1 MEYILFVTYFCALCF
16 AATKIKFIETA
27 GLGTK
32 TVIGLFCIK
41 IAAGMAV
48 WMVSHYLFNDL
59 TDYYST
65 NNYGIQEYQSLIHT
79 PKIFFTDLFI
89 SPYNEKSEFF
99 GSKVSYWNDLR
110 YNIIYKVLAFTNI
123 LAQGNY
129 YINSLFFNFVAFL
142 GTVAL
147 YRVFI
152 NVYPAKKWAVIV
164 GCFLLPSTLFYSSG
178 IHKDLIVFTSI
189 CIFCYC
195 IFFGLQKG
203 FNAKKTCI
211 LLLSFITI
219 LFIRNFIA
227 VILLPCALA
236 WFVSKKYS
244 LRPLKVFGL
253 LFIVGL
259 AATAFAHNFYKKAD
273 PLLMVVEK
281 QQAFLAL
288 GNGNTSYH
296 MDTLQPTF
304 KSFIT
309 SAPAALRHS
318 FLSPLPGEFNNVF
331 TNLLSVEIIVYWLLF
346 LLMLIF
352 KLKNILQQNEF
363 IFFGVLFTF
372 LIFLFTGYITTT
384 AGALVRYRSIYLPFL
399 ITPLL
404 CSIDWQKIYV
414 NLTSSNRFTV
424 SKS

>member
-1 MEYILFVTYFCALCF
+1 MLMLEYILFAIYFCALCF
-16 AATKIKFIETA
+16 AVTKIKFIEAA

-32 TVIGLFCIK
+32 MVIGLFCIK

-48 WMVSHYLFNDL
+48 WIVSHYLFNDL
-59 TDYYST
+59 TDYYNT
-65 NNYGIQEYQSLIHT
+65 NNYGIQEYESLIHT
-79 PKIFFTDLFI
+79 PKVFFTDLFI
-89 SPYNEKSEFF
+89 SPYTEQSEFF

-110 YNIIYKVLAFTNI
+110 YNIIYKMLAFTNI
-123 LAQGNY
+123 LSRGNY

-164 GCFLLPSTLFYSSG
+164 GSFLLPSTLFYSSG
-178 IHKDLIVFTSI
+178 IHKDLIVFTAL

-203 FNAKKTCI
+203 FNPKKICF

-244 LRPLKVFGL
+244 IQPLKVFGL

-288 GNGNTSYH
+288 GTGSTDYRLDSLH
-296 MDTLQPTF
+296 PTA
-304 KSFIT
+304 KSFI
-309 SAPAALRHS
+309 SLAPTALRHS

-331 TNLLSVEIIVYWLLF
+331 TNLLSVEIIIYWLLF
-346 LLMLIF
+346 LLMCFFPVKHL
-352 KLKNILQQNEF
+352 LQQNEF
-363 IFFGVLFTF
+363 IFFGIMFTF
-372 LIFLFTGYITTT
+372 LIFLFTGYITNT
-384 AGALVRYRSIYLPFL
+384 AGALVRYRSIYFPFL
-399 ITPLL
+399 IVPVL
-404 CSIDWQKIYV
+404 CGIEWERIKRV
-414 NLTSSNRFTV
+414 F
-424 SKS
+424 